1 MWFIALKMSENVKFF
16 VLQKQVRQKYK
27 LFLVVGNNISIF
39 VTNRQWHKLFRVSV
53 EFFFLQEKINYL
65 ELNLSWANWST
76 RNPTLSSSQAL
87 AFAI

>member
-1 MWFIALKMSENVKFF
+1 MSESVKFF
-16 VLQKQVRQKYK
+16 VLQMQARETYK
-27 LFLVVGNNISIF
+27 LFLFVGENISIF
-39 VTNRQWHKLFRVSV
+39 VTNHQRHKLYRASV
-53 EFFFLQEKINYL
+53 EFYLREKPNYL